1 MSDIKDEISVN
12 IDTAAK
18 SVDMIKDY
26 YYREHKRNKDRIKYG
41 IIAILVIPIIFL
53 TLLFVVNSSKVIFL
67 VMWIAS
73 LFIISGY
80 LIAIE
85 YKDYNMTE
93 NLKDI
98 VGNEYDDSL
107 IDTAKAISDITKN
120 YIKNGIQKNNMKNIF
135 RVFANDWKRIG
146 RNVVA
151 LVVVMGLSVLPS
163 LYAWFN
169 ILSNWDPYGS
179 DSTSNIKVAVAYDD
193 TGIDISGMN
202 VNIST
207 NIIEALKTNDTI
219 GWVFTDTSE
228 EAIEGV
234 WAGDY
239 YAALIMPEDFS
250 RDMVSFLADNM
261 THPEIIYYTNQKK
274 NAIAPKITDKAK
286 TAVQQQVNA
295 TFISS
300 LTEAIMKSA
309 DIADNIGAIK
319 DSDGNNINKEN
330 VSGNSI
336 LDILIAKLQVVN
348 TQVSTFDSVLTA
360 VSNIIS
366 TAQSTS
372 DTAAAIS
379 PDLSVKFDSEKAI
392 LNELNNTIG
401 KSNLIDSTIFANIA
415 NDINTIQ
422 GYMNSVSEIY
432 DDMGYNVADF
442 DNSISQMG
450 SSIANTLELVH
461 NLESQLSDSI
471 TKLVDFKSS
480 GTYSLL
486 QTAVA
491 FNTEELASFISAP
504 VTIGTVDL
512 YPIENYGSAMSPFYS
527 VLSIWV
533 GALILVAI
541 IHVKVHPFGGY
552 NITSVQAFFGRYLTF
567 FLIGQAQALLITL
580 GDLFFIGIQCLHPF
594 KFWLAAS
601 FTSFVFTM
609 ITYSLTVAFENVGEA
624 VAIVIMVIQVAGAG
638 GTFPIQCLPT
648 VYQAIYKYLPFTY
661 AMDALRE
668 CVGGTYSW
676 YYWKCIIALL
686 IYVGICLFIGL
697 VVAIPCRKLNAT
709 VNKSKEKSGVMI

>member
-1 MSDIKDEISVN
+1 
-12 IDTAAK
+12 
-18 SVDMIKDY
+18 
-26 YYREHKRNKDRIKYG
+26 
-41 IIAILVIPIIFL
+41 
-53 TLLFVVNSSKVIFL
+53 
-67 VMWIAS
+67 
-73 LFIISGY
+73 
-80 LIAIE
+80 
-85 YKDYNMTE
+85 
-93 NLKDI
+93 
-98 VGNEYDDSL
+98 
-107 IDTAKAISDITKN
+107 
-120 YIKNGIQKNNMKNIF
+120 MKNIF

-552 NITSVQAFFGRYLTF
+552 NITSVQGFFGRYLTF

-624 VAIVIMVIQVAGAG
+624 VAVVIMVIQVAGAG

-697 VVAIPCRKLNAT
+697 VVAIPCRKLNAM

>member
-1 MSDIKDEISVN
+1 
-12 IDTAAK
+12 
-18 SVDMIKDY
+18 
-26 YYREHKRNKDRIKYG
+26 
-41 IIAILVIPIIFL
+41 
-53 TLLFVVNSSKVIFL
+53 
-67 VMWIAS
+67 
-73 LFIISGY
+73 
-80 LIAIE
+80 
-85 YKDYNMTE
+85 
-93 NLKDI
+93 
-98 VGNEYDDSL
+98 
-107 IDTAKAISDITKN
+107 
-120 YIKNGIQKNNMKNIF
+120 MKNIF

-319 DSDGNNINKEN
+319 DSDGNTINKEHI
-330 VSGNSI
+330 SGNSI

-450 SSIANTLELVH
+450 SSIANTSELVH
-461 NLESQLSDSI
+461 NLENQLSDSI

-541 IHVKVHPFGGY
+541 IHVKVHPFCGY

-624 VAIVIMVIQVAGAG
+624 VAVVIMVIQVAGAG

>member
-1 MSDIKDEISVN
+1 MEV
-12 IDTAAK
+12 
-18 SVDMIKDY
+18 
-26 YYREHKRNKDRIKYG
+26 
-41 IIAILVIPIIFL
+41 
-53 TLLFVVNSSKVIFL
+53 
-67 VMWIAS
+67 
-73 LFIISGY
+73 
-80 LIAIE
+80 
-85 YKDYNMTE
+85 
-93 NLKDI
+93 
-98 VGNEYDDSL
+98 
-107 IDTAKAISDITKN
+107 
-120 YIKNGIQKNNMKNIF
+120 QKNNMKNIF

-552 NITSVQAFFGRYLTF
+552 NITSVQGFFGRYLTF

-624 VAIVIMVIQVAGAG
+624 VAVVIMVIQVAGAG